1 MSNQHR
7 RNLNV
12 SARILSEADG
22 LVEYVASDA
31 TLDSYNESILVSG
44 WRFDLFA
51 KNSPFVDSHN
61 YWSIEAMLGRV
72 VGARVEGNQLIERV
86 QWAKDIPEH
95 KLATIGWKLTVGG
108 FLKAV
113 SVGFR
118 SEMHVYPGDSAWT
131 SYAKE
136 AGLSEE
142 ESKKCRRIFV
152 KQQQLE
158 LSACVIG
165 ANPAAVAKA
174 FEAGC
179 LREADL
185 AQAGFN
191 EDDMKFIT
199 LAGPAMENEA
209 TDSLT
214 KMLIQ
219 REMSRI
225 TSRKISPNG
234 PTKSPSPGKPDGGE
248 MAARQAAE
256 RAEFVK
262 QLEALLN

>member
-7 RNLNV
+7 RNINV

-31 TLDSYNESILVSG
+31 TLDSYHESILVSG

-51 KNSPFVDSHN
+51 KNAPFVDSHN
-61 YWSIEAMLGRV
+61 YWSIQAMLGKV

-118 SEMHVYPGDSAWT
+118 SEMAVYPNDSAWVT
-131 SYAKE
+131 YAKE
-136 AGLSEE
+136 AGLSEDDA
-142 ESKKCRRIFV
+142 KKCRRIFV

-179 LREADL
+179 LRESDL
-185 AQAGFN
+185 AQAGFS
-191 EDDMKFIT
+191 EDDMKFISV
-199 LAGPAMENEA
+199 AGPAMENA
-209 TDSLT
+209 TTDSLT

-219 REMSRI
+219 REMGRI

-234 PTKSPSPGKPDGGE
+234 ATKSPSPSTPDGGE
-248 MAARQAAE
+248 MAARQAVE
-256 RAEFVK
+256 RAEFIQ
-262 QLEALLN
+262 QLEALLS